1 MTDED
6 RRKAAVYLRGLGV
19 VSRRDAAE
27 ILAGLWD
34 DTNHVTAFADHRN
47 AGLERAAVIVS
58 GLGNLFAG
66 TREGM
71 VFDGLAAAIRAE
83 KEKALTHD

>member
-19 VSRRDAAE
+19 ISRRDAAE

-47 AGLERAAVIVS
+47 AGLERV
-58 GLGNLFAG
+58 
-66 TREGM
+66 EG
-71 VFDGLAAAIRAE
+71 GPSRTGG
-83 KEKALTHD
+83 KR